1 MKFMLVLTLCSSIY
15 NSCMKPVAVEEVYED
30 HYSCAVAGYN
40 LSGQAIQNF
49 GKQRVND
56 EVLYISFSCKKLDN
70 I

>member
-1 MKFMLVLTLCSSIY
+1 
-15 NSCMKPVAVEEVYED
+15 MKPVAVEEVYKD
-30 HYSCAVAGYN
+30 HYSCAIAGYN

>member
-15 NSCMKPVAVEEVYED
+15 NSCMKPVAVEEVFD
-30 HYSCAVAGYN
+30 NHYDCAVAGYN
-40 LSGQAIQNF
+40 LGGQAIQNF

-56 EVLYISFSCKKLDN
+56 ELLYISFSCKKLDN